1 MLAIKGQTDAPINDS
16 DDDTLDLNPYADAL
30 GDFIKNADTPIT
42 IGIQGDW
49 GSGKS
54 SMMYLIKEELKKEEN
69 PTFHPLWFNAWAF
82 SHFDMDD
89 RLSILLLSWFIEEVG
104 KIHKK
109 KNPPQ
114 DSKSKVENKQAP
126 SREGI
131 FEKAKQTI
139 NRIGWIPKIGR
150 QVAIL
155 GTEIAGAPNF
165 AKKLEEKQ
173 PSESENISN
182 LKKELTELVTERLEK
197 DKARIVVFI
206 DDLDRL
212 IPEKA
217 VTLLESLKLF
227 LDIEGC
233 VFVLACDYEV
243 ITQGL
248 KTKFGTDDIKGK
260 SFFDKLIQVPFNMPV
275 NHYNSTKFLGKMLVQ
290 LGISYENDKT
300 KQEKDATLY
309 LNLIA
314 HSIGFNPR
322 TAKRLFNNLLLL
334 KFVLEKNDVLT
345 NNTIS
350 QKNETIRIAFA
361 VLCLQEN
368 FSEMYS
374 ELRIA
379 LKDFDESKNLDVD
392 NVNNYFKT
400 LRQSPDEKS
409 STNDP
414 KLAGFMTAFFE
425 ALQLQSD
432 TSEDADNKLHTQE
445 ITTLKCIMSHSGML
459 TPVVV
464 NPNRDRIR
472 VCNRTL
478 MAAVISDIEE
488 QYKTQLTIL
497 SDSKDKFSIYQPNSG
512 EKELDICI
520 YFKISSRK
528 NRKDNLQIV
537 LWLTD
542 GSREHSTTGEQQ
554 IQHYIEHPYEEFA
567 KKSWFDKTF
576 LATFPES
583 VFIGEKLE
591 HASFHKEVL
600 PLNTDRAVLEE
611 RFRRTTLDVIG
622 KIFNR
627 IIELDKKGEW

>member
-1 MLAIKGQTDAPINDS
+1 MLAIKGQTDSPIKNRE
-16 DDDTLDLNPYADAL
+16 DDTLDLKNYADAL
-30 GDFIKNADTPIT
+30 GAFIKNADTPIT

-54 SMMYLIKEELKKEEN
+54 SMMYLIKEELKKKELKNEKN
-69 PTFHPLWFNAWAF
+69 PTFHTLWFNAWEF

-89 RLSILLLSWFIEEVG
+89 RLSILLLSSFI
-104 KIHKK
+104 
-109 KNPPQ
+109 
-114 DSKSKVENKQAP
+114 D
-126 SREGI
+126 
-131 FEKAKQTI
+131 
-139 NRIGWIPKIGR
+139 KIGNLSENDPDIQPIFKELKKTLSTIDSFKKMGDWALR
-150 QVAIL
+150 FAI
-155 GTEIAGAPNF
+155 EKAGAPNV
-165 AKKLEEKQ
+165 AKQFEDKQ
-173 PSESENISN
+173 PSESENIAN

-275 NHYNSTKFLGKMLVQ
+275 NHYNSTKFLGKMLEQ

-374 ELRIA
+374 KLRIA
-379 LKDFDESKNLDVD
+379 LKDFDESKNPDVD
-392 NVNNYFKT
+392 KVNNYFKT

-464 NPNRDRIR
+464 NPNRDRDRIR

-542 GSREHSTTGEQQ
+542 GSRKHSTTGEQQ
-554 IQHYIEHPYEEFA
+554 IKHYIEDTYGEFTKEE
-567 KKSWFDKTF
+567 WFKNTF
-576 LATFPES
+576 GAIFPDAIFTRKRWETAF
-583 VFIGEKLE
+583 VY
-591 HASFHKEVL
+591 KEIL
-600 PLNTDRAVLEE
+600 PLNTERAVLEE
-611 RFRRTTLDVIG
+611 RFRSTALDVIRQ
-622 KIFNR
+622 IFDR
-627 IIELDKKGEW
+627 IIELD